1 MNQKTTLAIPK
12 QDANEVSETATAFN
26 DNSTQQD
33 DGKYGA
39 YHSIFELYPLL
50 RGLSR
55 SMSSDPDFPSHLS
68 SNSSLHTSPSTRTSL
83 SSSPSVLAE
92 PSSYFLSSSSL
103 PELNLDALKLA
114 AIGKVLHPFKRIC
127 RYEVPGGGTCRDEG
141 CDDVHLSRLQGV
153 NMEPSGT
160 CWVGFFFGGSSCSG
174 LFFKTFF
181 SFLLVYLFFLVL
193 DFVFVFTLLFRRS
206 RCGPVP
212 V

>member
-12 QDANEVSETATAFN
+12 QDANEVSEIATAFN
-26 DNSTQQD
+26 DNSQQD

-39 YHSIFELYPLL
+39 YNSIFELYPLL
-50 RGLSR
+50 RGHSR

-68 SNSSLHTSPSTRTSL
+68 SHSSLHMYPSTRTSL

-92 PSSYFLSSSSL
+92 PSSYFLSASSL
-103 PELNLDALKLA
+103 PELNLEALKSA

-153 NMEPSGT
+153 TVEPSGT
-160 CWVGFFFGGSSCSG
+160 
-174 LFFKTFF
+174 
-181 SFLLVYLFFLVL
+181 
-193 DFVFVFTLLFRRS
+193 
-206 RCGPVP
+206 
-212 V
+212 